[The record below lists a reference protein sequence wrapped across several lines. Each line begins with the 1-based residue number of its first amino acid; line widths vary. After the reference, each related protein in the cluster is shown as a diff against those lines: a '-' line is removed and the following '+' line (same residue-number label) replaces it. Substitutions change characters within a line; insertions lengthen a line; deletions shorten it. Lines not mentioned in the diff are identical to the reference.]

1 VGRGGGYCTKISVCA
16 QKLRDWGDVKFKGKR
31 KKMEKIEKDLKK
43 LMKKEPSRNVISIIK
58 VLETELDTLLEE
70 EEIYWQQ
77 QSNAH

>member
-1 VGRGGGYCTKISVCA
+1 MCA

-31 KKMEKIEKDLKK
+31 KKMENIEKDLKK

-70 EEIYWQQ
+70 EEIYGQQ